1 MSEAVVASPTSLMC
15 SQNLTPSPSPA
26 RRGEPESSSES
37 RQGDQSD
44 ESDESGQSQSD
55 HSKHRYPP
63 YAEQHA

>member
-1 MSEAVVASPTSLMC
+1 MSGAVVASPTSLMC

-44 ESDESGQSQSD
+44 ESGQSQSD